1 MKVSDSARNPGRWV
15 NQQASLSTFLLA
27 WKKQFSFVLYQRCC
41 WEWVIWG
48 RNSSRPLPLTWLAIS
63 FCDNVYFRHFKH
75 GSTEQWLGDVLRGH
89 LRARAPWE
97 GNCCHLAWTLN
108 SPGQGCPLL
117 IFPRLKGWVS
127 FPWDLNW
134 HDWSDL
140 AAAANDHSGGS
151 EGLQSMLG
159 NLTNCEQITNCIL
172 VAFFFFKLNSEHFLQ
187 RFGLFLSLL
196 HI

>member
-1 MKVSDSARNPGRWV
+1 MKVSDSARNPGRWG

-48 RNSSRPLPLTWLAIS
+48 RNSSRPLSLTWLSIS
-63 FCDNVYFRHFKH
+63 FCDNIYFRHFKH

-117 IFPRLKGWVS
+117 FPKVKGVSLLSLGLKLTWLKRLSSSSK
-127 FPWDLNW
+127 
-134 HDWSDL
+134 WSLRWLWGFVIDAWEPNKL
-140 AAAANDHSGGS
+140 WADYKLHTSS
-151 EGLQSMLG
+151 
-159 NLTNCEQITNCIL
+159 
-172 VAFFFFKLNSEHFLQ
+172 FFFFLNSEHFLQ